1 MLDTMKILSIAKSFK
16 IPSFIAGPQSSIGL
30 DVGSSSIKLL
40 ELEVKGKERC
50 LKQLSFAALTPGE
63 DTPTALKTFI
73 ESQKIS
79 GRPVNISVSGQSVI
93 MRYITLP
100 RMNLHELKATMQFEA
115 GQYIPLPRD
124 EVVLDC
130 AIVKEKAEDNKM
142 LVVLAAV
149 KKTVIQERIS
159 LLEKAG
165 LTAKVID
172 IDCFCLSNAFNH
184 SYQWAQDAKT
194 AKSEIIGLLNIGANF
209 TNMVILDGGTLRFS
223 RDIAFG
229 GREATLSNLA
239 GEISSSI
246 DYYENQSGKQI
257 EKAYLSGGATD
268 ASSVLDFLNHH
279 LGVQAGQYDF
289 FTGIKFGQDIHTE
302 DLKAK
307 GHLFAVALGL
317 VLR

>member
-1 MLDTMKILSIAKSFK
+1 MLRNKSFVKSFK
-16 IPSFIAGPQSSIGL
+16 ISSLFAHQQSNIAL
-30 DVGSSSIKLL
+30 DIGSSAIKLL
-40 ELEVKGKERC
+40 ELEIGGKERM
-50 LKQLSFAALTPGE
+50 LKQFSCLTLSPGA
-63 DTPTALKTFI
+63 DLPVILKTFV

-79 GRPVNISVSGQSVI
+79 GRPVNTSLSGQSVI

-100 RMNLHELKATMQFEA
+100 RMNLHELKGTMQFEA

-124 EVVLDC
+124 EVILDC

-149 KKTVIQERIS
+149 KKTVIYERIS

-184 SYQWAQDAKT
+184 SYQWASDATIAKT
-194 AKSEIIGLLNIGANF
+194 EVIGLLNIGANF
-209 TNMVILDGGTLRFS
+209 TNMAILEGGILRFS

-229 GREATLSNLA
+229 GRELSLNNLA

-246 DYYENQSGKQI
+246 DYFENQSGKRL
-257 EKAYLSGGATD
+257 EKVYLAGGAAE
-268 ASSVLDFLNHH
+268 ASNVLDFLNHH
-279 LGVQAGQYDF
+279 LGVQAALYDF
-289 FTGIKFGQDIHTE
+289 FTGIKFGQDMNTQE
-302 DLKAK
+302 LKAK
-307 GHLFAVALGL
+307 GNLFVVALGL

>member
-1 MLDTMKILSIAKSFK
+1 MKVLSIARSLKL
-16 IPSFIAGPQSSIGL
+16 PSFLASQQSNIGL
-30 DVGSSSIKLL
+30 DIGSSSIKLL
-40 ELEVKGKERC
+40 ELEVKGKEQL
-50 LKQLSFAALTPGE
+50 LKQLSFAALTPGV
-63 DTPTALKTFI
+63 DIAAALKTFI

-79 GRPVNISVSGQSVI
+79 GRPVNTSVSGQSVI

-100 RMNLHELKATMQFEA
+100 RMNLHELKSTMQFEA

-124 EVVLDC
+124 EVILDC

-149 KKTVIQERIS
+149 KKTVIYERIS

-184 SYQWAQDAKT
+184 SYQWAIDAKI
-194 AKSEIIGLLNIGANF
+194 AKSEVIGLLNIGANF
-209 TNMVILDGGTLRFS
+209 TNMVILDGGILRFS

-268 ASSVLDFLNHH
+268 ASNVLDFLNHH

-302 DLKAK
+302 DLKAR
-307 GHLFAVALGL
+307 GNLFAVALGL